1 MDSTQKKGFII
12 GSICVGLLILG
23 YLFAP
28 TFAAEDE
35 REFAR
40 GFFLD
45 LITNGLLVGLMY
57 ALVALGFVL
66 IYKATSA
73 INFAQGD
80 LVMFAGYAA
89 AFLLVDLG
97 VPLLLVV
104 VVVAVGMVLFGFL
117 QERVILRPLVGQ
129 PVVSVIMVTIGL
141 AFVLQGL
148 VTILWG
154 ANTRQLS
161 LPVPDD
167 PIILGDVFIP
177 PINLVAAL
185 IAITFL
191 VAFGLFFTRS
201 RLGLAMRAVAD
212 DQQAAMVVGIK
223 VPSVFALSWGIAG
236 LAATAGGVIWG
247 NQIGVDTFLNLVGL
261 KVFPVVIL
269 GGLDSIGGAILG
281 GLMMGLI
288 ESLAAGYFDPMV
300 GGGTKDFVPYVV
312 MILVLFIRPYGM
324 FGHETIERV

>member
-1 MDSTQKKGFII
+1 MDRNAKKPIVI
-12 GSICVGLLILG
+12 ALACVLPLVVGYILN
-23 YLFAP
+23 
-28 TFAAEDE
+28 AEK
-35 REFAR
+35 EFY
-40 GFFLD
+40 LD
-45 LITNGLLVGLMY
+45 LVINGLLVGLMY

-66 IYKATSA
+66 IYKATSV

-97 VPLLLVV
+97 VPLWLMLILVSI
-104 VVVAVGMVLFGFL
+104 GMVLLGFL

-129 PVVSVIMVTIGL
+129 PVVSVIMITIGL

-148 VTILWG
+148 VTIFWG
-154 ANTRQLS
+154 ARTRELA
-161 LPVPDD
+161 LPVPAD
-167 PIILGDVFIP
+167 PYIIGPVFIS

-185 IAITFL
+185 IAIVFL
-191 VAFGLFFTRS
+191 ILFGLFFTRS
-201 RLGLAMRAVAD
+201 RLGVAMRAVAD

-223 VPSVFALSWGIAG
+223 VSRVFALSWAIAG
-236 LAATAGGVIWG
+236 LAATAGGIIWG
-247 NQIGVDTFLNLVGL
+247 NQIGVDTFLNLIGL

-281 GLMMGLI
+281 GLIMGVV
-288 ESLAAGYFDPMV
+288 ESLAAGYLDPLV
-300 GGGTKDFVPYVV
+300 GGGTKDFVPYVL

>member
-1 MDSTQKKGFII
+1 MELTKSKPVVITA
-12 GSICVGLLILG
+12 ICVLVLVVA
-23 YLFAP
+23 FMVNS
-28 TFAAEDE
+28 EKE
-35 REFAR
+35 
-40 GFFLD
+40 FFLD
-45 LITNGLLVGLMY
+45 LVINGLLVGLMY

-66 IYKATSA
+66 IYKATRV

-89 AFLLVDLG
+89 AFFVVDLG
-97 VPLLLVV
+97 LPLWLMLIIVCT
-104 VVVAVGMVLFGFL
+104 GMVLLGFL
-117 QERVILRPLVGQ
+117 QERLVLRPLIGQ

-148 VTILWG
+148 VTIFWG
-154 ANTRQLS
+154 AGTRELA
-161 LPVPDD
+161 LPVRAD
-167 PIILGDVFIP
+167 PYMIGPVFIS
-177 PINLVAAL
+177 PINLLAGL
-185 IAITFL
+185 IAVVFL
-191 VAFGLFFTRS
+191 VLFGLFFTRS
-201 RLGLAMRAVAD
+201 RMGVAMRAVAD

-223 VPSVFALSWGIAG
+223 VPQVFALSWAISG
-236 LAATAGGVIWG
+236 LAATAGGIVWG

-281 GLMMGLI
+281 GLIMGVV
-288 ESLAAGYFDPMV
+288 ESLAAGYFDPIV
-300 GGGTKDFVPYVV
+300 GGGTKDFVPYVL

>member
-12 GSICVGLLILG
+12 AGVCVGLLILA
-23 YLFAP
+23 YIVNS
-28 TFAAEDE
+28 EKE
-35 REFAR
+35 
-40 GFFLD
+40 FFLD
-45 LITNGLLVGLMY
+45 LIINGLLVGLMY

-66 IYKATSA
+66 IFKATSA

-89 AFLLVDLG
+89 AFLMVDLG
-97 VPLLLVV
+97 VPLLLMVV
-104 VVVAVGMVLFGFL
+104 IVSVGMVLLGFL
-117 QERVILRPLVGQ
+117 QERLILRPLVGQ
-129 PVVSVIMVTIGL
+129 PIVSVIMVTIGL

-154 ANTRQLS
+154 ANTRELS
-161 LPVPDD
+161 LPVSDD
-167 PIILGDVFIP
+167 PIILGPVFIS

-185 IAITFL
+185 IAIGFL
-191 VAFGLFFTRS
+191 IAFGLFFTRS

-247 NQIGVDTFLNLVGL
+247 NQIGVDTFLNLIGL

-281 GLMMGLI
+281 GLILGI
-288 ESLAAGYFDPMV
+288 VESLAAGYFDPLV
-300 GGGTKDFVPYVV
+300 GGGTKDFVPYVL

>member
-12 GSICVGLLILG
+12 SGISVGILL
-23 YLFAP
+23 LFYI
-28 TFAAEDE
+28 FNSEKE
-35 REFAR
+35 
-40 GFFLD
+40 FFLD
-45 LITNGLLVGLMY
+45 LIINGLLVGLMY

-89 AFLLVDLG
+89 AFLMVDLG
-97 VPLLLVV
+97 VLLLVMV
-104 VVVAVGMVLFGFL
+104 VVVSVGMVLLGFL
-117 QERVILRPLVGQ
+117 QERLILRPLVGQ

-154 ANTRQLS
+154 ANTRELS
-161 LPVPDD
+161 LPVSDD
-167 PIILGDVFIP
+167 PIILGPVFIS
-177 PINLVAAL
+177 PINLVAGL
-185 IAITFL
+185 IAIGFL

-247 NQIGVDTFLNLVGL
+247 NQIGVDTFLNLIGL

-269 GGLDSIGGAILG
+269 GGLDSIGGAIIG
-281 GLMMGLI
+281 GLILGVV
-288 ESLAAGYFDPMV
+288 ESLAAGYFDPLV
-300 GGGTKDFVPYVV
+300 GGARRTLCP
-312 MILVLFIRPYGM
+312 MC
-324 FGHETIERV
+324 